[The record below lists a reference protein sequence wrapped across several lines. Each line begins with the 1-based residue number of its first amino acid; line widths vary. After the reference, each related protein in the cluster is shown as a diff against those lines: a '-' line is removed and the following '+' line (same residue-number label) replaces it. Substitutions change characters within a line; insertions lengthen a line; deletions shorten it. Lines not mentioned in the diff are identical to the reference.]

1 MVKEL
6 RISKELVI
14 STLGC
19 AFHSPSGSVLLA
31 DLHIGYETVLE
42 GEGFAMPRVQNEQM
56 LERIN
61 AAIDRFDPDSLIIV
75 GDFKHNFDRNLSAE
89 WNGVEK
95 MVEAVSKRSRMI
107 VIRGNHDNYLANIL
121 SKRGIELKHE
131 LLLGDLKI
139 VHGHKTTAPWDGG
152 MVFGHEHPAITLR
165 EATGASVKIPCFLYS
180 PDANRLVLPA
190 FSPLALGS
198 DIIRTPDE
206 ERMIPLLRN
215 TGTGSYLVYGFS
227 SDQLLNYRSISD
239 LRRIGNL

>member
-1 MVKEL
+1 MVKEM
-6 RISKELVI
+6 RISPDMVI

-19 AFHSPSGSVLLA
+19 AFHSPSGSLLIA

-42 GEGFAMPRVQNEQM
+42 GEGFAMPRVQNKQM

-61 AAIDRFDPDSLIIV
+61 AAIDRFDPDSIIIV
-75 GDFKHNFDRNLSAE
+75 GDLKHNFDRNLSAE
-89 WNGVEK
+89 WNGVESMVDAVSERSK
-95 MVEAVSKRSRMI
+95 MV
-107 VIRGNHDNYLANIL
+107 VIRGNHDNYLLNIL
-121 SKRGIELKHE
+121 SKRNIELRNE
-131 LLLGDLKI
+131 LILGNLKI
-139 VHGHKTTAPWDGG
+139 VHGHKTALPWEGG

-165 EATGASVKIPCFLYS
+165 ESTGASVKIPCFLYS
-180 PDANRLVLPA
+180 PDDDRLILPA

-206 ERMIPLLRN
+206 ERMIPLLRR
-215 TGTGSYLVYGFS
+215 TGTGSYIAYGFS